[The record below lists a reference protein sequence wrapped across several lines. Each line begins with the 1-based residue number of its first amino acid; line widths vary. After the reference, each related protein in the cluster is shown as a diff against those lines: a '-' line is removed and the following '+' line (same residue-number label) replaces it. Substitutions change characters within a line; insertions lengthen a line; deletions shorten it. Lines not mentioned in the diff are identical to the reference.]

1 MKRSKFTKGL
11 ALVLSLLMLLSLP
24 MTSMAVTGE
33 FKVPDGMYL
42 VSSTQRRIAPG
53 VTENRIV
60 TNKTSG
66 NEQVMGY
73 AVTVDMSK
81 GSTATLMAS
90 YADYDG
96 SKWKMQTVRQQA
108 AQLEKKTGANVVAA
122 FNADIY
128 NMATGEPTNSLV
140 MGGKIYKAGLGTPY
154 FAILKDG
161 TPKIGSSMTQEV
173 LNNCRESLGGFYT
186 LVENG
191 VKTANG
197 YSTGNFA
204 PKTAIGIKA
213 DGNVVVYNADGRNY
227 PVSVGLNDRDLADIM
242 IGLGC
247 VDVLNFDGGG
257 SATYAAKYEGSESLE
272 VANVPSDGTERQV
285 SSALMIVSSAKPTGV
300 FDHASISPADEIYTP
315 GSTVQFTAIGVD
327 TSGGK
332 ADLPADGKFVLDTS
346 SLAKGSITDDGLFTA
361 NSTEG
366 TVKVN
371 YVSGGKVC
379 GSTEIEIYAPDSIYF
394 ESEEV
399 SLGFEKQSDLGLTVK
414 YKERNVNYKD
424 GDIVWTM
431 DDSRMGSF
439 TDNIFTSSDS
449 ETITGKIYA
458 ASAFDSAVSAS
469 ITAIIGKLPSIMWDF
484 EVPEDYRFSGSALTP
499 DVENPNMVIKNYG
512 RGVVGDAEIITKE
525 NGEVRHGTRALKIS
539 YDLANWNLVTDGICI
554 GPMADG
560 AEIEGSPTGIGMWV
574 YAPEGTPN
582 FWLRMYYKDA
592 SNAMQVCDITVQ
604 RKEATDGIGGINWQG
619 WKYVEGQL
627 KGTAPY
633 KFMSGMTIRLMAL
646 SPAGNEHG
654 LWTVTGGYEK
664 DADGNDTEILN
675 KKWIN
680 KTEAHGA
687 IYVDNVQFV
696 YGANVDDV
704 DNPVIDNV
712 QIGTNQSDLKD
723 ITSGTVVESN
733 DVLIQSS
740 FHDVENKYTTDI
752 NFDNVNV
759 YLDGKDVTADSIILK
774 GDYMIKYYGTL
785 ADGVHSVK
793 VLVRDGFNNETTETR
808 YFTVKGGV
816 EYPTVQVSAD
826 TPDCKL
832 NKDFS
837 IALTSNRID
846 AITGVK
852 AKIRLDNTIVAD
864 ASDLDIVY
872 APGFDGSYTYNAAN
886 GYLQIEITGS
896 AAKAKS
902 SEGTIAT
909 ITAKIPFNTLEGK
922 KFSYRVLEG
931 EITFSDPSITTTTFA
946 SANIA
951 VPIEADYVVS
961 SDEIIVGDASVK
973 LYVKNA
979 DGTPAAGVDVFN
991 SADDS
996 LVGTTDEN
1004 GEISTAA
1011 FNQSVQKISVYAM
1024 KDGAYSFKYATQSAK
1039 AACAEDGTPEHI
1051 LVNASENGAKAKNI
1065 SWLSNPLATGEDSL
1079 IQVAL
1084 KSDYEL
1090 NGEAAFT
1097 QKTGTNKLYS
1107 FMGNSNIEENYIVRI
1122 NTVKLTGLKGDSE
1135 YVFRVGDGNVWSAVK
1150 SFSTA
1155 LAGGDTNF
1163 FVFGDIQATDTT
1175 NIANLMK
1182 AVSADGIDYD
1192 FGIQTG
1198 DSIET
1203 ASIYSH
1209 WDDILEVF
1217 SDDNISDIDLLH
1229 VLGNHEF
1236 MGDANGDSSVA
1247 IYNLQ
1252 NKDFYSVDY
1261 GNVHVAVINYA
1272 AIESNL
1278 DAALKWLV
1286 EDSKASDAAWKI
1298 VTMHVPP
1305 YNTNSGD
1312 SHKAFTEKFPKAAQ
1326 EAGIDFVF
1334 SGHDHS
1340 YARTAPMTDLKVD
1353 TENGI
1358 TYFICG
1364 SSGEKSYSVT
1374 VDPSFNFEIAN
1385 NDYTSIYLSVS
1396 ATDSTFTVN
1405 TYDVDGDNI
1414 VLYDSYTKEKKS
1426 DCTENGHSFAY
1437 DGGYLECTKCHY
1449 VRALGTYTGF
1459 ATDVATG
1466 RTMYFI
1472 GGEAKTGW
1480 YAFGNDMYYFDENGL
1495 AVTGSQT
1502 INGISGYEFSQDGKQ
1517 IGAVFVTDE
1526 NGITRAYRGGAYI
1539 KGWYQLN
1546 GDWYYFSRANGEMR
1560 TGETTITYRTNQKL
1574 DVIFSEDGKLLRGGF
1589 YSNEDGTI
1597 YYWGPEPVTGWQV
1610 IDGEKYY
1617 FSPEDFYMATDDTE
1631 IDGKMYAFDMN
1642 GVLQHEGTHSWTT
1655 YLKIIDANCTVDGKK
1670 VDVCDECGALK
1681 TVVTPATGHID
1692 LDGDGEC
1699 DTCACSV
1706 DFNSGLDNFIYS
1718 LFNRIKN
1725 LLNAIMMLI
1734 AKNKEVIS
1742 SIIPK

>member
-1 MKRSKFTKGL
+1 MKRSKFTKCL
-11 ALVLSLLMLLSLP
+11 ALVLSLLLVLSLP
-24 MTSMAVTGE
+24 MTSFAAVGE
-33 FKVPDGMYL
+33 FTVPDGMYL
-42 VSSTQRRIAPG
+42 VSNTQKKIAPG

-108 AQLEKKTGANVVAA
+108 AQLEKKTGANVVAG

-128 NMATGEPTNSLV
+128 NMATGEPTNTLV
-140 MGGKIYKAGLGTPY
+140 MGGKVYKAGLGGPY
-154 FAILKDG
+154 FAIMKDG
-161 TPKIGSSMTQEV
+161 TPKIGSNMTQEI
-173 LNNCRESLGGFYT
+173 LDNCREAIGGFYT
-186 LVENG
+186 LLENG
-191 VKTANG
+191 KKTANG

-204 PKTAIGIKA
+204 PKTAVGIKA
-213 DGNVVVYNADGRNY
+213 DGNVIVYNADGRNY

-247 VDVLNFDGGG
+247 VDVINLDGGG
-257 SATYAAKYEGSESLE
+257 SATYAAKYEGSDSLV

-315 GSTVQFTAIGVD
+315 GSKVQFTALGVD
-327 TSGGK
+327 SSGGK
-332 ADLPADGKFVLDTS
+332 ADLPADGKFALDAS
-346 SLAKGSITDDGLFTA
+346 SIAKGSITDDGLFTA

-371 YVSGGKVC
+371 YISGGKVC
-379 GSTEIEIYAPDSIYF
+379 GSTEIEVHAPDSIYF
-394 ESEEV
+394 ENEEI
-399 SLGFEKQSDLGLTVK
+399 SLGFEKQSDLGLNVK

-424 GDIVWTM
+424 GDIIWTM
-431 DDSRMGSF
+431 DDDRMGSF
-439 TDNIFTSSDS
+439 ADNIFTSSDS
-449 ETITGKIYA
+449 ESITGKIYA
-458 ASAFDSAVSAS
+458 TSAFDSSVTAS
-469 ITAIIGKLPSIMWDF
+469 MTAIIGKLPSIVWDF
-484 EVPEDYRFSGSALTP
+484 ENPDDYRFSGSALTP

-512 RGVVGDAEIITKE
+512 RGVSGDAEIITKE

-539 YDLANWNLVTDGICI
+539 YDLSNWNLVTDGICI
-554 GPMADG
+554 GPMEDG
-560 AEIEGSPTGIGMWV
+560 AEIEGTPTGIGMWV

-592 SNAMQVCDITVQ
+592 SNQMQVSDITVQ

-627 KGTAPY
+627 KGAAPY

-723 ITSGTVVESN
+723 IASNTVIESN
-733 DVLIQSS
+733 DVLIQSA
-740 FHDVENKYTTDI
+740 FHDIENKYTTDI

-759 YLDGKDVTADSIILK
+759 YLDGKDVTADSIILP
-774 GDYMIKYYGTL
+774 GDYMVKYYATL
-785 ADGVHSVK
+785 ADGLHSVK
-793 VLVRDGFNNETTETR
+793 ILVRDGFNNETTETR

-816 EYPTVQVSAD
+816 EYPTVQVVSGAEK
-826 TPDCKL
+826 CML

-837 IALTSNRID
+837 ISLTSNSVEKI
-846 AITGVK
+846 AGVK
-852 AKIRLDNTIVAD
+852 AKIKLDNTIVSD
-864 ASDLDIVY
+864 ASDLNITY
-872 APGFDGSYTYNAAN
+872 ADGFDGTYTYNAAN
-886 GYLQIEITGS
+886 GQLAIDITRKADAD
-896 AAKAKS
+896 AADN
-902 SEGTIAT
+902 TIAT
-909 ITAKIPFNTLEGK
+909 ITTKIPYNTLEGK
-922 KFSYRVLEG
+922 RFVYRVLEG
-931 EITFSDPSITTTTFA
+931 EITFSDPTITTTTFA
-946 SANIA
+946 SANIT
-951 VPIEADYVVS
+951 VTIEADYSVS
-961 SDEIIVGDASVK
+961 SDIVIVGDASTNI
-973 LYVKNA
+973 YVKNA

-991 SADDS
+991 SGDNT

-1004 GEISTAA
+1004 GVISTSA
-1011 FNQSVQKISVYAM
+1011 FNQSVQRISIYAL

-1039 AACAEDGTPEHI
+1039 AACSADGTPEHV
-1051 LVNASENGAKAKNI
+1051 LVNASENGAKSKNI

-1084 KSDYEL
+1084 KSDYEM

-1097 QKTGTNKLYS
+1097 QKKGTNKLYS
-1107 FMGNSNIEENYIVRI
+1107 FMGSSDIEQNYIVKI
-1122 NTVKLTGLKGDSE
+1122 NTVKLTGLKADSE
-1135 YVFRVGDGNVWSAVK
+1135 YVFRVGDGNTWSPVK

-1175 NIANLMK
+1175 NISNLMK
-1182 AVSADGIDYD
+1182 AVSSDGVDYD

-1209 WDDILEVF
+1209 WDSILKVF
-1217 SDDNISDIDLLH
+1217 SDESISNIDLLH
-1229 VLGNHEF
+1229 VLGNHEY
-1236 MGDANGDSSVA
+1236 MGDANADSSVA

-1261 GNVHVAVINYA
+1261 GNVYVAVINYA

-1278 DAALKWLV
+1278 NAALKWLV
-1286 EDSKASDAAWKI
+1286 EDASASDAAWK
-1298 VTMHVPP
+1298 VVSMHVPP

-1374 VDPSFNFEIAN
+1374 VDPAFNFEIAN

-1396 ATDSTFTVN
+1396 ATDTTFTVN
-1405 TYDVDGDNI
+1405 AYDVDGDNV
-1414 VLYDSYTKEKKS
+1414 VLYDSYSKEKKS
-1426 DCTENGHSFAY
+1426 ECATNGHSFAY
-1437 DGGYLECTKCHY
+1437 NEGYLECTKCHY
-1449 VRALGTYTGF
+1449 VKALGTYTGF
-1459 ATDVATG
+1459 STDAATG

-1480 YAFGNDMYYFDENGL
+1480 YAYGNDIYYFDENGL
-1495 AVTGSQT
+1495 AVTGTQT
-1502 INGISGYEFSQDGKQ
+1502 IDGISGYKFAKDGKQ

-1526 NGITRAYRGGAYI
+1526 NGITRAYRGGTYL
-1539 KGWYQLN
+1539 KGWYQQD

-1574 DVIFSEDGKLLRGGF
+1574 DVIFSEDGRLLRGGF

-1597 YYWGPEPVTGWQV
+1597 YYWGPEPVSGWQK
-1610 IDGEKYY
+1610 ISGDTYY
-1617 FSPEDFYMATDDTE
+1617 FSPDDFYMATDNTE
-1631 IDGKMYAFDMN
+1631 IDGKMYAFDMS
-1642 GVLQHEGTHSWTT
+1642 GVLMHEGEHNWKH
-1655 YLKIIDANCTVDGKK
+1655 YLNIIDANCTVNGKR
-1670 VDVCDECGALK
+1670 VDVCEECGSIK
-1681 TVVTPATGHID
+1681 TVVTPAPGHVD
-1692 LDGDGEC
+1692 ADGDGIC
-1699 DTCACSV
+1699 DVCNCTV
-1706 DFNSGLDNFIYS
+1706 DFNSKLDNVLYNI
-1718 LFNRIKN
+1718 FNRLKN
-1725 LLNAIMMLI
+1725 LITAIMKI
-1734 AKNKEVIS
+1734 VQKNKQIIS
-1742 SIIPK
+1742 AIIPD